1 VFTKRSP
8 LRKKERKGLTMPT
21 PFQLGLNIDNV
32 AMKPPLELAPGY
44 EFAEVPITEL
54 LLPYDDDAAWHA
66 KLAEMRTWGQPPF
79 KAASHFLDHEMIT
92 GPAVDFPTLEKLAEV
107 TIRRLAEA
115 GIGIAGI
122 WGAFFPLPDGFPR
135 ARAEQQALKYCRMLA
150 GYCEK
155 YGVLIALEPMARRE
169 TLFPFYREGLEFAKR
184 VNHPS
189 IRVMADLNYFVALDE
204 PLQDIALDPD
214 YCLHVHI
221 QGDTYQPNYGNRGPL
236 LLDLFRVLRDI
247 GYTRGVSA
255 ASPWTITE
263 GKTFNYRLE
272 SAKTLK
278 YMQDLRRQVFAEK
291 R

>member
-1 VFTKRSP
+1 MP
-8 LRKKERKGLTMPT
+8 KEFL
-21 PFQLGLNIDNV
+21 LGLNIDNV
-32 AMKPPLELAPGY
+32 AMKPPTELAPGY

-79 KAASHFLDHEMIT
+79 MAASHFLKNEMVT
-92 GPAVDFPTLEKLAEV
+92 GPKADFPMLEKLADV

-115 GIGIAGI
+115 GIPVAGI
-122 WGAFFPLPDGFPR
+122 WGAFFPLPAGFPR
-135 ARAEQQALKYCRMLA
+135 KTAEEQALKYCRMLA
-150 GYCEK
+150 AKCEK
-155 YGVLIALEPMARRE
+155 TGTLIALEPMARRE
-169 TLFPFYREGLEFAKR
+169 TLFPSYREGLEFAKR

-189 IRVMADLNYFVALDE
+189 IRVMADLNYFVELNE
-204 PLQDIALDPD
+204 PLSDIAADPD

-221 QGDTYQPNYGNRGPL
+221 QGDKYQPNVGNRGPL
-236 LLDLFRVLRDI
+236 LADLFRVLRNM
-247 GYTRGVSA
+247 GYARGVSA

-278 YMQDLRRQVFAEK
+278 YMQDLRKKVYGEK
-291 R
+291 K